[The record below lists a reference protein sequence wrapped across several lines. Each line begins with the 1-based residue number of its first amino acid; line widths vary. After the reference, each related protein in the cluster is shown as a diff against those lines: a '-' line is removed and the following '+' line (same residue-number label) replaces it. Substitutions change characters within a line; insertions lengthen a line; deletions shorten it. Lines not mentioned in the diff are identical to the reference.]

1 LITQNIYFDTSRTEE
16 KAMAKPIRRFT
27 VTLLCVGTVL
37 VLLEGQFDIWLALY
51 LAGWSIFALYA
62 FTSIDDDLAKERF
75 HPPEPGA
82 DRIPLRA
89 IRLIALGHLV
99 IGALD
104 AGRWH
109 LAPVPGLVRAIA
121 LPVMVGSALLV
132 VQSMRA
138 NRFFSPVVRIQSE
151 RGHRVIDRGPY
162 GTIRHPGYLGMIVS
176 VMCSGLVLG
185 SWLGFAL
192 AAVYAALILRRVFFE
207 DAFLKVNLAGYADY
221 SRRVPYRLIPG
232 GW

>member
-1 LITQNIYFDTSRTEE
+1 
-16 KAMAKPIRRFT
+16 MARRVRRFSIA
-27 VTLLCVGTVL
+27 LLCFSTGL
-37 VLLEGQFDIWLALY
+37 ILLKGGLDMWLALY
-51 LAGWSIFALYA
+51 LGGWSIFALYA
-62 FTSIDDDLAKERF
+62 FASIDEDLAKERF

-82 DRIPLRA
+82 DRLPLRA
-89 IRLIALGHLV
+89 IRLVAIAHLA

-109 LAPVPGLVRAIA
+109 IA
-121 LPVMVGSALLV
+121 LVPDSIRAVALPIMVVSALLV

-138 NRFFSPVVRIQSE
+138 NRFFSPVVRVQSE

-185 SWLGFAL
+185 SWLAFAL
-192 AAVYAALILRRVFFE
+192 AAVYAALILRRVLFE
-207 DAFLKVNLAGYADY
+207 DAFLKVNLEGYADY
-221 SRRVPYRLIPG
+221 AQRVRYRLIPG

>member
-1 LITQNIYFDTSRTEE
+1 
-16 KAMAKPIRRFT
+16 MAKPIRRFT

>member
-1 LITQNIYFDTSRTEE
+1 
-16 KAMAKPIRRFT
+16 MAKPIKRFT
-27 VTLLCVGTVL
+27 VTLLCFGTVL

-51 LAGWSIFALYA
+51 LGGWSIFALYA

-82 DRIPLRA
+82 DRLPLRA
-89 IRLIALGHLV
+89 IRVIALFHVV

-109 LAPVPGLVRAIA
+109 LAPVPELVRAIA
-121 LPVMVGSALLV
+121 LPVMVVSALLV
-132 VQSMRA
+132 VQAMRA
-138 NRFFSPVVRIQSE
+138 NRFFSPVVRVQAE

-162 GTIRHPGYLGMIVS
+162 GTIRHPGYLGMIIS

-185 SWLGFAL
+185 SWLGFAF

-207 DAFLKVNLAGYADY
+207 DAFLKVNLAGYVDY
-221 SRRVPYRLIPG
+221 AHRVPYRLIPG
-232 GW
+232 AW

>member
-1 LITQNIYFDTSRTEE
+1 
-16 KAMAKPIRRFT
+16 MAKRVKRFT
-27 VTLLCVGTVL
+27 VTLLCFGTVL
-37 VLLEGQFDIWLALY
+37 ILLEGQFDIWLALY
-51 LAGWSIFALYA
+51 LGGWSIFALYA
-62 FTSIDDDLAKERF
+62 FASIDEDLAKERF

-89 IRLIALGHLV
+89 IRIIALIHIV
-99 IGALD
+99 VGALD

-109 LAPVPGLVRAIA
+109 LAPVPDVVRAIA

-138 NRFFSPVVRIQSE
+138 NRFFSPVVRVQTE
-151 RGHRVIDRGPY
+151 RGHRVIDQRAL
-162 GTIRHPGYLGMIVS
+162 RHHPSPGYLGMIIS

>member
-1 LITQNIYFDTSRTEE
+1 MVKRIT
-16 KAMAKPIRRFT
+16 RFT
-27 VTLLCVGTVL
+27 VTVLCFGTIL
-37 VLLEGQFDIWLALY
+37 VLLKGQFDVWLALY
-51 LAGWSIFALYA
+51 LGGWSIFALYA
-62 FTSIDDDLAKERF
+62 FASIDEDLAQERF

-82 DRIPLRA
+82 DRLPLRA
-89 IRLIALGHLV
+89 IRLIALAHVV

-109 LAPVPGLVRAIA
+109 LAPVPDLARAVA
-121 LPVMVGSALLV
+121 LPIMVVSALLV

-138 NRFFSPVVRIQSE
+138 NRFFSPVVRVQTE

-192 AAVYAALILRRVFFE
+192 AALYSALILRRVFFE

-221 SRRVPYRLIPG
+221 AQRVPYRLIPG